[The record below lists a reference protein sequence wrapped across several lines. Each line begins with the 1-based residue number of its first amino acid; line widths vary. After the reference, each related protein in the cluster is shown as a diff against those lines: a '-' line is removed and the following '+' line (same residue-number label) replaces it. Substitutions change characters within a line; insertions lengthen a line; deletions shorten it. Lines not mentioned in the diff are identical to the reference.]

1 MRKHFDKMFSRQ
13 PESGL
18 EGDLSTAVLE
28 LGVVIFPIFQ
38 HPAQQSHD
46 MPFRLA
52 MAGGGAVLSTY

>member
-38 HPAQQSHD
+38 HPAQRSSH
-46 MPFRLA
+46 MTCHFVA
-52 MAGGGAVLSTY
+52 MAGGGAVLST